1 MFSFKR
7 SFNFAP
13 HFRKMEYNE
22 KQLQILK
29 IAEELFALHGFDGT
43 SVRDI
48 AREADVNVA
57 MISYYFGSKEKLLSA
72 IFQRRAE
79 TVKLEI
85 ESLLGNK
92 DLDPLEKI
100 FKLIDTFIEKVIS
113 QQSYYKL
120 MICLQVTETEGS
132 ILEALDATKRR
143 NHELIKKLVQE
154 GQDAGVFKQNIDVP
168 MMMTT
173 LFGTANQFVSTQ
185 KFYRRISNLEHLS
198 EEEFQKHL
206 KEKLNTHLKGLF
218 KATLTNE

>member
-1 MFSFKR
+1 
-7 SFNFAP
+7 
-13 HFRKMEYNE
+13 MEYNE